1 MDLSDSLFV
10 SAAGLKVQGARLKV
24 ISQNLANADSMATTP
39 GGDPYRRKMV
49 TFRSALDKALGLT
62 TVQLDKVVED
72 KSEFQKKLDP
82 AHPAADAQGHVKLPN
97 VNALVELADMREAQR
112 TYEANLKAIEA
123 SRTMLQ
129 RTVDILR

>member
-1 MDLSDSLFV
+1 MDLTDSLFV
-10 SAAGLKVQGARLKV
+10 SAAGLKVQGERLKV
-24 ISQNLANADSMATTP
+24 IAQNLANADSMATTP

-49 TFRSALDKALGLT
+49 TFRTALDKELGLK
-62 TVQLDKVVED
+62 TVQVDKVVED
-72 KSEFQKKLDP
+72 KSEFQKRLDP
-82 AHPAADAQGHVKLPN
+82 SHPAADKDGYVKLPN
-97 VNALVELADMREAQR
+97 VNALVELADMRAAQR